1 MWRLSLGLG
10 DDSGGVSTQGGIRV
24 DAGIAAGRD
33 EGEKLPASRRFGET
47 FSLSLHG
54 GHVDRVAD
62 GELLLAHLLPDLAG
76 GEQRVQG
83 RRQVLED
90 GRLLGAL
97 LLEFDLLP
105 LRDDRV
111 GRTKLGAVAEDVGM
125 TTHHLL
131 VHFPGH
137 LIESELTG
145 LARHL
150 GVHGDMKKQVTQFL
164 AKVLDIIAVDGLD
177 EFGDFFDQTIADGAV
192 RLFAVPRAAVGSTE
206 SGGGRKQEVDAG
218 HRPMQKAGRK
228 GVKTIARSPGSACLR
243 PVDKLTEIMDAKRR
257 EIAPF
262 ARPVTDVELAAF
274 AGRPSSPGFR
284 QSLAVPGRLTVIAEV
299 KRASPSVGQIRE
311 GVDAVAQARAYFA
324 AGADCLSVLTETKY
338 FKGELK
344 DLVDVV
350 RDQASWPRPLPCI
363 RKDFMV
369 HPYQVLEAAQAGAR
383 CILIIVRGLTDDEIR
398 PIHRSAKLAGL
409 DTLFEVHDEAELE
422 RALRHD
428 PDMVGVNNR
437 NLSTFQIDLSFAER
451 VIPHMPK
458 SVLKV
463 AESGIKTAE
472 DAARMR
478 AAGAD
483 ALLVGES
490 LMRAADPAALMKAL
504 QSA

>member
-1 MWRLSLGLG
+1 
-10 DDSGGVSTQGGIRV
+10 
-24 DAGIAAGRD
+24 
-33 EGEKLPASRRFGET
+33 
-47 FSLSLHG
+47 
-54 GHVDRVAD
+54 
-62 GELLLAHLLPDLAG
+62 
-76 GEQRVQG
+76 
-83 RRQVLED
+83 
-90 GRLLGAL
+90 
-97 LLEFDLLP
+97 
-105 LRDDRV
+105 
-111 GRTKLGAVAEDVGM
+111 
-125 TTHHLL
+125 
-131 VHFPGH
+131 
-137 LIESELTG
+137 
-145 LARHL
+145 
-150 GVHGDMKKQVTQFL
+150 
-164 AKVLDIIAVDGLD
+164 
-177 EFGDFFDQTIADGAV
+177 
-192 RLFAVPRAAVGSTE
+192 
-206 SGGGRKQEVDAG
+206 
-218 HRPMQKAGRK
+218 MQKARRK

-262 ARPVTDVELAAF
+262 ARPVTDAELAAF
-274 AGRPSSPGFR
+274 AGRHQGPGFR

-311 GVDAVAQARAYFA
+311 GVDAVAQARAYSA
-324 AGADCLSVLTETKY
+324 AGADCLSVLTESRY
-338 FKGELK
+338 FKGELQ
-344 DLVDVV
+344 DLADVV
-350 RDQASWPRPLPCI
+350 HDQAGWPRPLPCI

-409 DTLFEVHDEAELE
+409 DTLFEVHDEAELD
-422 RALRHD
+422 RALRHE

-463 AESGIKTAE
+463 AESGLKTAE

-478 AAGAD
+478 TAGAD

>member
-1 MWRLSLGLG
+1 LLGFGDYLG
-10 DDSGGVSTQGGIRV
+10 RVTSQRGIRV
-24 DAGIAAGRD
+24 DACVATGGDEFEETAAGRF
-33 EGEKLPASRRFGET
+33 FGET
-47 FSLSLHG
+47 LSLGVHPG
-54 GHVDRVAD
+54 DVHSGAGV
-62 GELLLAHLLPDLAG
+62 ELLLADLLPDLAG
-76 GEQRVQG
+76 GEKRVQ
-83 RRQVLED
+83 RRGQVLED
-90 GRLLGAL
+90 RGLHGPLLP
-97 LLEFDLLP
+97 EFDLFP

-111 GRTKLGAVAEDVGM
+111 RRSELRAVTEDVGV
-125 TTHHLL
+125 TPYHLL
-131 VHFPGH
+131 VHLAGDVVKSELSGFLGH
-137 LIESELTG
+137 LRMH
-145 LARHL
+145 RHMEQE
-150 GVHGDMKKQVTQFL
+150 VAEFL
-164 AKVLDIIAVDGLD
+164 PEVRDVVAVDRLD
-177 EFGDFFDQTIADGAV
+177 EFGHFFDEAVADAAV
-192 RLFAVPRAAVGSTE
+192 RLLPVPRAAVGGAE
-206 SGGGRKQEVDAG
+206 SGGGREQEVDAG
-218 HRPMQKAGRK
+218 HDLMQEARRK
-228 GVKTIARSPGSACLR
+228 GVKTIARSHGSACLS

-262 ARPVTDVELAAF
+262 ARPVTDAELAAF
-274 AGRPSSPGFR
+274 AGRETSPGFR
-284 QSLAVPGRLTVIAEV
+284 QSLKVPDRLTVIAEV

-311 GVDAVAQARAYFA
+311 AVDAVAQARAYFA

-344 DLVDVV
+344 DLVQVV
-350 RDQASWPRPLPCI
+350 QDQTGWKRPLPCI

-383 CILIIVRGLTDDEIR
+383 CILIIVRGLTDEEIR
-398 PIHRSAKLAGL
+398 PIHRAAKLAGL

-463 AESGIKTAE
+463 AESGIKTAD

>member
-1 MWRLSLGLG
+1 MASQRGIRIDAGVTAGGDEFEETAARRFFGEALGLG
-10 DDSGGVSTQGGIRV
+10 L
-24 DAGIAAGRD
+24 DAGGFHRGSSI
-33 EGEKLPASRRFGET
+33 
-47 FSLSLHG
+47 
-54 GHVDRVAD
+54 
-62 GELLLAHLLPDLAG
+62 ELLLADLFPNLASSKQSV
-76 GEQRVQG
+76 QR
-83 RRQVLED
+83 RRQILED
-90 GRLLGAL
+90 RRLLGAL

-111 GRTKLGAVAEDVGM
+111 GRTQLGAVAEDVGM

-137 LIESELTG
+137 VVESELTG
-145 LARHL
+145 FARHL
-150 GVHGDMKKQVTQFL
+150 GVHGDMEEQVSQFL
-164 AKVLDIIAVDGLD
+164 AEVLDIIAVDGLD
-177 EFGDFFDQTIADGAV
+177 KFGDFFDQTIADGAV
-192 RLFAVPRAAVGSTE
+192 RLFAVPRAAVRSTE

-218 HRPMQKAGRK
+218 HDPMQKGRRK

-262 ARPVTDVELAAF
+262 ARPVTDAELAAF
-274 AGRPSSPGFR
+274 AGRRTSPGFR
-284 QSLAVPGRLTVIAEV
+284 QSLKVPGRLTVIAEV

-311 GVDAVAQARAYFA
+311 GVDAVTQARAYAA
-324 AGADCLSVLTETKY
+324 AGADCLSVLTESKY
-338 FKGELK
+338 FKGELQ
-344 DLVDVV
+344 DLVRVV
-350 RDQASWPRPLPCI
+350 QDQPGWKYPLPCI

-383 CILIIVRGLTDDEIR
+383 CILIIVRGLADDEIR
-398 PIHRSAKLAGL
+398 PIHRAARLAGL
-409 DTLFEVHDEAELE
+409 DSLFEVHDEAELE

-451 VIPHMPK
+451 VIPHMPQ

-490 LMRAADPAALMKAL
+490 LMRAPDPAALMKAL
-504 QSA
+504 QTA

>member
-1 MWRLSLGLG
+1 MLGFGDDLGRVASQRGIRIDAGVTAGGDEFEETAAGRFFGEALGLG
-10 DDSGGVSTQGGIRV
+10 L
-24 DAGIAAGRD
+24 DAGDLHRGAG
-33 EGEKLPASRRFGET
+33 
-47 FSLSLHG
+47 
-54 GHVDRVAD
+54 V
-62 GELLLAHLLPDLAG
+62 ELLLADLLPDLAG
-76 GEQRVQG
+76 GEERVQG
-83 RRQVLED
+83 RRQFLED
-90 GRLLGAL
+90 GRLGGTL
-97 LLEFDLLP
+97 LLQLDLFP

-111 GRTKLGAVAEDVGM
+111 RRAQLGAVAEDMRM

-131 VHFPGH
+131 VHLAGDVV
-137 LIESELTG
+137 EGELAG
-145 LARHL
+145 FGRHL
-150 GVHGDMKKQVTQFL
+150 GVHRDMEKKVAEFFAQVRD
-164 AKVLDIIAVDGLD
+164 VVPVDGLD
-177 EFGDFFDQTIADGAV
+177 EFGDFFDEAVADAAV
-192 RLFAVPRAAVGSTE
+192 RLLTVPRAAVGGAE
-206 SGGGRKQEVDAG
+206 SGGGREQEVDAG
-218 HRPMQKAGRK
+218 HDPMQEARRK
-228 GVKTIARSPGSACLR
+228 GVKTIARSPGSACLS

-262 ARPVTDVELAAF
+262 ARPVTDAELAAF
-274 AGRPSSPGFR
+274 AGRHVSPGFR

-311 GVDAVAQARAYFA
+311 GVDAVAQARAYAA

-344 DLVDVV
+344 DLIQVV
-350 RDQASWPRPLPCI
+350 QDQTGWKHPLPCI

-398 PIHRSAKLAGL
+398 PIHRAAKLAGL

-490 LMRAADPAALMKAL
+490 LMREPDPAVLMKAL
-504 QSA
+504 QTA

>member
-1 MWRLSLGLG
+1 MRRLSLRLG
-10 DDSGGVSTQGGIRV
+10 NDLGRMTTQGGIRI
-24 DAGIAAGRD
+24 DARVTAGGDQFEETAAG
-33 EGEKLPASRRFGET
+33 GFFGES
-47 FSLSLHG
+47 FRLSVHG
-54 GHVDRVAD
+54 GDVDLIPD
-62 GELLLAHLLPDLAG
+62 GELLLSNLLPDLTG
-76 GEQRVQG
+76 DEECVQR

-90 GRLLGAL
+90 GRFLRTFLFK
-97 LLEFDLLP
+97 FDLLP

-111 GRTKLGAVAEDVGM
+111 GRTKLGPVAEDVRM
-125 TTHHLL
+125 TTHHFL
-131 VHFPGH
+131 VHLPSYV
-137 LIESELTG
+137 IEGELTCFG
-145 LARHL
+145 RHL
-150 GVHGDMKKQVTQFL
+150 GVHRDVKEQIAQFL
-164 AKVLDIIAVDGLD
+164 PEVLDIIPVDGLD
-177 EFGDFFDQTIADGAV
+177 ELGDFLDQTITDAAV
-192 RLFAVPRAAVGSTE
+192 RLFPVPRAAVGSTE
-206 SGGGRKQEVDAG
+206 SGGGRKQEIDAG
-218 HRPMQKAGRK
+218 HAPMQKARRI
-228 GVKTIARSPGSACLR
+228 GVKTIARSLGSACLR

-262 ARPVTDVELAAF
+262 ARPVTDAELAAL
-274 AGRPSSPGFR
+274 ASRHHTPGFR
-284 QSLAVPGRLTVIAEV
+284 QSLKVQGRLTVIAEV

-338 FKGELK
+338 FKGELT

-350 RDQASWPRPLPCI
+350 RDQSSWSRPLPCI

-398 PIHRSAKLAGL
+398 PIHRAAKLAGL

-422 RALRHD
+422 RALRHG

-490 LMRAADPAALMKAL
+490 LMRAADPAVLMKAL

>member
-1 MWRLSLGLG
+1 MWRKTLGFG
-10 DDSGGVSTQGGIRV
+10 DDPGRMASQGGVRIDARVATGG
-24 DAGIAAGRD
+24 DEFEEPAAGRI
-33 EGEKLPASRRFGET
+33 FGES
-47 FSLSLHG
+47 FGLSVHSG
-54 GHVDRVAD
+54 DVDRRAD
-62 GELLLAHLLPDLAG
+62 GELLLADLLPDFAG

-97 LLEFDLLP
+97 LLQLDLLP

-111 GRTKLGAVAEDVGM
+111 GRTELRAVAEDMGM

-137 LIESELTG
+137 VVEGELAG
-145 LARHL
+145 FGRHL
-150 GVHGDMKKQVTQFL
+150 RVHGDMEEQVAEFL
-164 AKVLDIIAVDGLD
+164 AQVRDVIAVDGLD
-177 EFGDFFDQTIADGAV
+177 EFGDFFDQAVADGAM
-192 RLFAVPRAAVGSTE
+192 RLFPVPRAAVGSTE

-218 HRPMQKAGRK
+218 HAPMQKGRRK

-262 ARPVTDVELAAF
+262 ARPVTDAELAAF
-274 AGRPSSPGFR
+274 AGRHQGPGFR

-311 GVDAVAQARAYFA
+311 GVDAVAQARAYA
-324 AGADCLSVLTETKY
+324 DAGADCLSVLTETKY
-338 FKGELK
+338 FQGELK
-344 DLVDVV
+344 DLIDVV
-350 RDQASWPRPLPCI
+350 RSQSGWKRPLPCI

-383 CILIIVRGLTDDEIR
+383 CVLIIVRGLTDDEIR

-504 QSA
+504 QFA